1 MIALGAKYC
10 TCMNICCMFVQCSCF
25 LWIFW
30 QNYSLLEQTLDILI
44 KKLMKISK
52 VDITVDS

>member
-1 MIALGAKYC
+1 MAIFVTGTLGYLQ
-10 TCMNICCMFVQCSCF
+10 IQ
-25 LWIFW
+25 W

-52 VDITVDS
+52 VDITVDR